1 MNIRPYR
8 DDDERE
14 LLALWTQVL
23 GYAASHNNPSRSLH
37 RKLNHDR
44 DLLLVAVEED
54 RVIGTVMGG
63 YDGHRGW
70 LYSIAVDPG
79 YRRRGVATALVRR
92 MEQLL
97 AGRGCPKINLQVMPS
112 NPQAVEFYR
121 SLGFVVEE
129 RISMGKVLA

>member
-1 MNIRPYR
+1 MHIRPYHEG
-8 DDDERE
+8 DEQDVIT
-14 LLALWTQVL
+14 LWTQVL
-23 GYAASHNNPSRSLH
+23 GYTASHNNPSRSLR

-44 DLLLVAVEED
+44 DLLLVALDEN

-70 LYSIAVDPG
+70 LYSVAVDPAH
-79 YRRRGVATALVRR
+79 RRRGVATALVRH

-97 AGRGCPKINLQVMPS
+97 ADRGCPKINLQVMLS
-112 NPQAVEFYR
+112 NPHAVAFYR
-121 SLGFVVEE
+121 SLGYVVEE